1 MNGLFLKLIISMIL
15 KHKNPYV
22 QCLGEEKDSHPDVTP
37 ATCVYPVSLSRD
49 DTTLILRACKRQKVT
64 VQSGIQAAACIA
76 ISELIQEGA
85 ERSGILNEDIG
96 TGSVGCTTALRG
108 HMDQKWRQ
116 HTSYVISL
124 FYGVLD
130 NIAIADWADADRFW
144 ERADH
149 VMKILR
155 SGHDAGLKMTL
166 FAQTLMVNRIHKFP
180 KARGQLLGFTN
191 LGNCNYINSDA
202 KTVRICGHFSASGE
216 HKMGPVFANCITTLD
231 GRMFWGAVYF
241 PHVTSRHTA
250 SRYLNRSVDILLE
263 NCRKIMNTE

>member
-1 MNGLFLKLIISMIL
+1 MVSMGFQ
-15 KHKNPYV
+15 HKNPFI

-85 ERSGILNEDIG
+85 ATRGILNEDIG
-96 TGSVGCTTALRG
+96 TGTVGCPAVLRG
-108 HMDQKWRQ
+108 HMDEKWRQ

-124 FYGVLD
+124 YYEVLD

-149 VMKILR
+149 VMKLLR

-166 FAQTLMVNRIHKFP
+166 FQDTLMLNQIHKFP
-180 KARGQLLGFTN
+180 KERDQVLNFTN
-191 LGNCNYINSDA
+191 LGNCNYINLGA
-202 KTVRICGHFSASGE
+202 KAVRISGHFRAVGE
-216 HKMGPVFANCITTLD
+216 HKTGPVLANCITTLD
-231 GRMFWGAVYF
+231 GRMFWGAVYY

-250 SRYLNRSVDILLE
+250 SRYLNRSIEILLE
-263 NCRKIMNTE
+263 NCRKTMNTD